1 MLINRLNVIETGA
14 KDSVD
19 LMLRTIAERQPLS
32 DASRYTLRLV
42 SMELLNN
49 IFAYSEADVVE
60 LSCGLENG
68 VVSITID
75 DNGPGFDYDGVMRR
89 SEAENDLYRERGRGI
104 FIVRAI
110 ADEFRYNPAGNSV
123 EVVLKLDE

>member
-1 MLINRLNVIETGA
+1 MLINRLNVMQTGA

-19 LMLRTIAERQPLS
+19 LMLRTIDAEQPLS
-32 DASRYTLRLV
+32 DDSRYALRLV

-49 IFAYSEADVVE
+49 IFAYSDADVVE

-75 DNGPGFDYDGVMRR
+75 DNGPGFDYDEVMQRT
-89 SEAENDLYRERGRGI
+89 AADGDVYRERGRGI
-104 FIVRAI
+104 FIVRTI
-110 ADEFRYNPAGNSV
+110 ADEFRYNTAGNSV
-123 EVVLKLDE
+123 EVVLKI